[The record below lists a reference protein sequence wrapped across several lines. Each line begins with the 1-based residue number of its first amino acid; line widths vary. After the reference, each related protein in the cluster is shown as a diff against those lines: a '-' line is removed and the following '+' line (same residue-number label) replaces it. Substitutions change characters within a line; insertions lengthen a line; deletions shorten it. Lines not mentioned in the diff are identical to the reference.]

1 MEQGT
6 PGSVSNTGKMA
17 KATTLLF
24 LMAIILTEGARD
36 MPLKDQV
43 YSPQGLLGL
52 WGLPLFGL
60 PLPFLKPPPWLGH
73 GGPCCGGLFPFLGK
87 PKAGTPLKNFT
98 KVDVNG
104 DAIDPSP

>member
-1 MEQGT
+1 MEQRS
-6 PGSVSNTGKMA
+6 PGIVSNMGKMA

-60 PLPFLKPPPWLGH
+60 PLPFLKPTPWLGH
-73 GGPCCGGLFPFLGK
+73 GGPCCGGLFPFLGT

-98 KVDVNG
+98 KADVNG
-104 DAIDPSP
+104 NAIDASP